1 MKSSV
6 SEPGLTLDL
15 SFIQLF
21 FARKEPVWDEM
32 PLLLLN
38 LFQDEENE
46 WMAFY
51 KYKYV
56 LKLLEPVPK
65 V

>member
-1 MKSSV
+1 MELRDNTPIINSA
-6 SEPGLTLDL
+6 
-15 SFIQLF
+15 F
-21 FARKEPVWDEM
+21 FARKKPAWGAM
-32 PLLLLN
+32 PLMFLN

-46 WMAFY
+46 WMSFY

-65 V
+65 E

>member
-1 MKSSV
+1 MELRNNKPIVNSA
-6 SEPGLTLDL
+6 
-15 SFIQLF
+15 F
-21 FARKEPVWDEM
+21 FGRKKPAWGAM
-32 PLLLLN
+32 PLMFLN

-46 WMAFY
+46 WMSFY

-65 V
+65 E

>member
-1 MKSSV
+1 MKSSM

>member
-1 MKSSV
+1 
-6 SEPGLTLDL
+6 
-15 SFIQLF
+15 
-21 FARKEPVWDEM
+21 M
-32 PLLLLN
+32 PLMFLN

-65 V
+65 E